1 MLVTGRKVIIK
12 LGSYE
17 CTKCV
22 SSRNI
27 LRIFS
32 EVKAIKSTNFLLKM
46 SEKGIKS
53 GVFWSFLGLKWAVS
67 GRKTV

>member
-1 MLVTGRKVIIK
+1 MLVTARKVIIK

-27 LRIFS
+27 LRIFY
-32 EVKAIKSTNFLLKM
+32 EVKAIKTANFLSKM
-46 SEKGIKS
+46 SEELIKID
-53 GVFWSFLGLKWAVS
+53 VFWSFLGLKWAVL